1 MLNHG
6 EENFRLFLVENLQV
20 LTKQRTGHLR
30 ERMESLE
37 TQKPSRER
45 WELGRG
51 RDGEIAVL
59 ELNK

>member
-6 EENFRLFLVENLQV
+6 EENFRPLSVGNLQV
-20 LTKQRTGHLR
+20 LTKQRAGRLR
-30 ERMESLE
+30 DRTESLE

-45 WELGRG
+45 WELRRG